1 MPILYEQRNEEIAVT
16 GYSGEVTWLQVPD
29 TIEGLPVTCIAHSAF
44 AHRPELRY
52 VSLPASVR
60 RLERFAFYDCRRLE
74 QITMSDGIREYYDGV
89 IGQCRRLDEIHLDLS
104 GGHYNVLRDLLGDS
118 DQLIRFTLLFP
129 DGSAKL
135 TFPDYLTEYHEDTR
149 ARAIHI
155 HIEGAGFSYR
165 ETVSRNGID
174 FRGYDR
180 LFERIRYQEAGP
192 AVQTSLDRL
201 CYPYALE
208 APEQQQYEQFLKES
222 AKEAVREVIRKKE
235 RTWLAYLL
243 EHSLLSP
250 EAVQTGVRLASDE
263 NEPELVAM
271 LMTAARPRS
280 APAVF
285 EL

>member
-1 MPILYEQRNEEIAVT
+1 MSILYEIRNQEIAVT
-16 GYSGEVTWLQVPD
+16 GYDGAVTWLQIPE
-29 TIEGLPVTCIAHSAF
+29 TIEGKQVTCIAHSAF

-52 VSLPASVR
+52 VSLPAGMR
-60 RLERFAFYDCRRLE
+60 RLERFAFYDCRQLE
-74 QITMSDGIREYYDGV
+74 RITLYDGIRDYYDGV
-89 IGQCRRLDEIHLDLS
+89 IGQCRHLEEIELNLS

-118 DQLIRFTLLFP
+118 DQLIRFTLKFP
-129 DGSAKL
+129 DGTAKL

-165 ETVSRNGID
+165 ETVSRTGID
-174 FRGYDR
+174 FRGFDR

-201 CYPYALE
+201 CFPYALE
-208 APEQQQYEQFLKES
+208 EPEAEQYRQFLQEN
-222 AKEAVREVIRKKE
+222 AEETVREVVRRKE

-243 EHSLLSP
+243 EHGLLGL
-250 EAVQTGVRLASDE
+250 EAIQTGIRLASQADAA
-263 NEPELVAM
+263 ELVAM
-271 LMTAARPRS
+271 LMAAARPA
-280 APAVF
+280 APPRF